1 MASSSPAVNS
11 SAVRSLIRKLP
22 VPVFIFTGFGIM
34 ERAGFSV
41 LPERKNVNVRRPIS
55 IIFFSIK
62 RIVFNGQ
69 TYGFFWNRG

>member
-1 MASSSPAVNS
+1 
-11 SAVRSLIRKLP
+11 
-22 VPVFIFTGFGIM
+22 M